1 MSAYNYYES
10 SGGIAMVIEVRILGI
25 SGSPRHGNT
34 EILVKEALK
43 AAKELSGVTTEI
55 ISLADVRIDGGCK
68 ADYACWRKP
77 EEAKCFSYKDDV
89 NSIFGKMMEADGI
102 IIGSPVYWGSIP
114 AQLKCLFDRSMPVEI
129 DFRLRNK
136 VGGAIAVAVERHGGH
151 EGAVADIHRW
161 FLIHDM
167 IICGVGPE
175 RPKKTLGGHY
185 GAMALQGY
193 PYPVHSNEP
202 GDDTAVLQD
211 DIGMAATRFLGKRV
225 TELTKVVKA
234 GLAGVSDSEM
244 GWPKG
249 PVHWES
255 LETTWRH

>member
-1 MSAYNYYES
+1 
-10 SGGIAMVIEVRILGI
+10 MVVKVRILGI

-43 AAKELSGVTTEI
+43 AAKELSGVETEI
-55 ISLADVRIDGGCK
+55 ISLADVKIEGGCK
-68 ADYACWRKP
+68 AEYSCWKESTRARFKYQ
-77 EEAKCFSYKDDV
+77 CVTYKDDV
-89 NSIFGKMMEADGI
+89 NKILAKTMEADGI
-102 IIGSPVYWGSIP
+102 IIGTPVYWGSIP

-129 DFRLRNK
+129 DFCLRNK

-151 EGAVADIHRW
+151 EGSIADIHRW

-167 IICGVGPE
+167 IVCGVGPE

-211 DIGMAATRFLGKRV
+211 DIGMAAARFLGKRV
-225 TELTKVVKA
+225 TELAKVVKA
-234 GLAGVSDSEM
+234 GLAGVSDREL

-249 PVHWES
+249 PVHWET
-255 LETTWRH
+255 LETPRRH